1 MIILVPLY
9 FTYSGLR
16 TDLSTLNTWQAGVTV
31 VLIIA
36 VSMLG
41 KIGGATIAS
50 RLLRN
55 SWRYVPPSTSK
66 PFLSCDAS
74 SVIMFSSFFYQ

>member
-1 MIILVPLY
+1 MIVLVPLY

-16 TDLSTLNTWQAGVTV
+16 TDLSTLNTWQSGVSV
-31 VLIIA
+31 VLIIS

-50 RLLRN
+50 LILRN
-55 SWRYVPPSTSK
+55 SWRYTQMQ
-66 PFLSCDAS
+66 
-74 SVIMFSSFFYQ
+74 VILETLV

>member
-55 SWRYVPPSTSK
+55 SWRYSIHLQSLPILRCFVGHH
-66 PFLSCDAS
+66 
-74 SVIMFSSFFYQ
+74 V

>member
-1 MIILVPLY
+1 MIVLVPLF

-31 VLIIA
+31 LLIIF

-50 RLLRN
+50 RILGN
-55 SWRYVPPSTSK
+55 TWR
-66 PFLSCDAS
+66 
-74 SVIMFSSFFYQ
+74 